1 MYKSFFFLT
10 ILLYSCGGGTGS
22 TEPARETITGGT
34 YEEKIY
40 FPFNL
45 PKAKE
50 NANVEIIRSKFK
62 DLINLRRD
70 NLTSDLFD
78 LTYNFVG
85 PYGFANLKRRVGP
98 DAFQGQ
104 WMKFE
109 RDFTYRYG
117 TYDKL
122 IGGGL
127 YHYSE
132 KDGFLM
138 LLDDD
143 KKVEPRLFSIQYNA
157 EFYNFIGRPIMFI
170 NDGHSENMLLANW
183 SNDAFLETVTITHRI
198 ENGMQ
203 IMMKMLDEQPVTPA
217 G

>member
-85 PYGFANLKRRVGP
+85 PYGFANLKR
-98 DAFQGQ
+98 
-104 WMKFE
+104 
-109 RDFTYRYG
+109 
-117 TYDKL
+117 
-122 IGGGL
+122 GGGL